1 MGDVVRVSIVDSK
14 YGRAGRSTAISTVNQ
29 AVISKRYAVVGMCF
43 AAVFVCHIDRVNISV
58 AAIAM
63 QSEFGWSASPTRSA
77 PSRESWQW
85 R

>member
-1 MGDVVRVSIVDSK
+1 MIS
-14 YGRAGRSTAISTVNQ
+14 ANMSTSNGTVTTR
-29 AVISKRYAVVGMCF
+29 RYAVVGMCF
-43 AAVFVCHIDRVNISV
+43 AAVFVCYIDRVNISV